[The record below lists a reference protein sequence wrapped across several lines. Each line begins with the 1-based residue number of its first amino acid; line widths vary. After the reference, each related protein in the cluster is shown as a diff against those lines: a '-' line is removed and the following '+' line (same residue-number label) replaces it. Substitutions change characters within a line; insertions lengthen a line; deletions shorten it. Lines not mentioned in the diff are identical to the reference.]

1 MGYKYNYIFFDS
13 GNINDVDDY
22 YYICTEDLRKENNT
36 KVVTFP
42 LDYTNSLLH
51 NLFIL
56 TNYLS
61 KKLQI
66 AIHNKTKWQFFFEF

>member
-51 NLFIL
+51 I
-56 TNYLS
+56 
-61 KKLQI
+61 
-66 AIHNKTKWQFFFEF
+66 